1 MELVEVIVRVVVT
14 DLPTS
19 TLWYQRLLDLEPVEP
34 DDGTSVFV
42 LTPSTTLQLVEKDE
56 ITPAEPG
63 CSLSLRVP
71 DLRGAAAHVDGL
83 GLRRSETATL
93 GERAGAF
100 TMVDPDG
107 REVTI
112 LQVASA

>member
-1 MELVEVIVRVVVT
+1 VDLVEVIVRVVVT

-42 LTPSTTLQLVEKDE
+42 LTPGTTLQLVERAE
-56 ITPAEPG
+56 ITSAEPG
-63 CSLSLRVP
+63 CSLSLRVQ
-71 DLRGAAAHVDGL
+71 DLGGAVAHVDGL
-83 GLRRSETATL
+83 GLPRSEVATL
-93 GERAGAF
+93 GETAGAF
-100 TMVDPDG
+100 TLVDPDG

-112 LQVASA
+112 LQVARA